1 MQSSTKKSKE
11 MPELSPEIEEKVK
24 KIESGK
30 VMGKKYT
37 PEEYLK
43 HIDSPKSP
51 IRNELKK
58 IREENPRLFKALALD
73 RFD

>member
-1 MQSSTKKSKE
+1 MQSSKKSKE
-11 MPELSPEIEEKVK
+11 MPELSPEVEEKIK

-30 VMGKKYT
+30 VTSKKYT
-37 PEEYLK
+37 PDEYLK
-43 HIDSPKSP
+43 HIDFAKSP